1 MAKVKSTR
9 DCVTEEWFS
18 VITINDKR
26 LNFTNELNR
35 REGDNLGFYANLH
48 TIKKF
53 TQVFIQLETF
63 LAGYSNIRFSFNGRV
78 RADRPTTEA
87 EKQQYDKNAIKRQK
101 KAEQLAKQKAVA
113 KALKDAKKQ
122 KLEEAAR
129 KRRLKT
135 FNTLLKEFGNER
147 KAGA

>member
-9 DCVTEEWFS
+9 DCVTEEWFG

-26 LNFTNELNR
+26 LNFSNELNR
-35 REGDNLGFYANLH
+35 QEGDNLGFYANLH

-87 EKQQYDKNAIKRQK
+87 EKRQYDNNAVKRQK
-101 KAEQLAKQKAVA
+101 KAEQLAKQK
-113 KALKDAKKQ
+113 DAKK
-122 KLEEAAR
+122 KRLEEAAR

-135 FNTLLKEFGNER
+135 FNALLKEFGNER
-147 KAGA
+147 NVGQ